1 MSESGTSPRPTTQTL
16 SEATTSEALAQLA
29 LLVKH
34 LRSLG
39 IAQYAL
45 GDLTL
50 SITLDDPAEA
60 ALPEF
65 VPEPPPAEVKRGK
78 DGLTRSDQELLY
90 GWVDTDLR
98 E

>member
-1 MSESGTSPRPTTQTL
+1 M
-16 SEATTSEALAQLA
+16 
-29 LLVKH
+29 
-34 LRSLG
+34 
-39 IAQYAL
+39 

-78 DGLTRSDQELLY
+78 DGLTRDQQEALY
-90 GWVDTDLR
+90 GFVESDLS
-98 E
+98 

>member
-1 MSESGTSPRPTTQTL
+1 MSPKPNTQTL

-34 LRSLG
+34 LRKLG
-39 IAQYAL
+39 VAQYAL

-78 DGLTRSDQELLY
+78 DGLTRDQQEALY
-90 GWVDTDLR
+90 GFVESDLS
-98 E
+98 